1 MATKRKKMVRKET
14 QKLSVQE
21 NKMSTNMLLL
31 VYFSLF
37 MLMALNF
44 YTQYKG

>member
-1 MATKRKKMVRKET
+1 MATKRKKVTKKEN
-14 QKLSVQE
+14 QKLSAE
-21 NKMSTNMLLL
+21 ESNLSANMLLL

-44 YTQYKG
+44 YMQYRG